1 MDECWVKTSLN
12 SKNGNIIY
20 DFSVTIFTKIYI
32 LGAKR
37 GDFCF
42 HKDGTRGTVDDNYSQ
57 VPVNRNCDP
66 RITCGLGVSS
76 LAQCN
81 ADAPTMKNIAVRIT
95 LLYLMHPFSI
105 PWKHQ
110 KIYVFRG

>member
-1 MDECWVKTSLN
+1 MF
-12 SKNGNIIY
+12 SKNGFKVKKVNVVY
-20 DFSVTIFTKIYI
+20 HFYVTVFTITFI

-57 VPVNRNCDP
+57 PPVNRNCDP

-76 LAQCN
+76 RKECI
-81 ADAPTMKNIAVRIT
+81 ADAPTMKDLVVRLIEC
-95 LLYLMHPFSI
+95 
-105 PWKHQ
+105 
-110 KIYVFRG
+110 